1 MSLEYREFQRRLA
14 ICQSRDRHRLERRL
28 AQAMKAGDVPQRL
41 LDDLE
46 RSVAATEARRARVPA
61 LEYPELPVA
70 AKKDA
75 IAAALR
81 EHPVVIVCGETGS
94 GKTTQLPKICL
105 EIGRGTRGMIGHT
118 QPRRIAARSV
128 AARIAAELKTPL
140 GTLVGYKVRFSDHT
154 RPETLVKLMTDG
166 ILLAE
171 TQNDRYLT
179 QYDTLIIDEAHER
192 SLNIDFLLGYL
203 KWLLPRRPD
212 LKVIVTSATIDPQRF
227 SDHFG
232 GAPVIEVSGRS
243 YPVEV
248 RYRPLGGEGGDQDLI
263 DAIVAGVD
271 ELAGERLADILV
283 FLTGERDIRDAAEAL
298 RKHHPH
304 AYEILPLYA
313 RLSARE
319 QQKVF
324 QPGGRPRIVLAT
336 NVAETSLTV
345 PGIRAVIDTGLA
357 RISRYSPRSK
367 LQRLPIEPISQA
379 SARQRAGRCGR
390 IAPGVCLRLYS
401 EEDFHSRPAFTD
413 PEIRRTNLAAVIL
426 QMKALRLGDIETFP
440 FIDPPDPRQIRA
452 GIKLLQELQALD
464 DAGALTEVG
473 RQLVKFPIDPR
484 LGRMLVAAQA
494 ENCLTE
500 MTVIA
505 AALSIQD
512 PRERPADQAQA
523 ADEKH
528 ALWRDEKSDFLGF
541 LKLWHAFQQ
550 QRRHLSNTQ
559 LRKWCQAHFL
569 SYLRMREWLDLHG
582 QLLEIVKGELGWR
595 PNQVPAEYDAIH
607 RAVLAGLLSH
617 VGFRRDKYEYEG
629 PRGLKFYLFPGS
641 GLFQARPRWLVSA
654 EQVETSKVY
663 ARINA
668 QVEPAWIERCAAHL
682 VKRHHFDPHWERK
695 ARRVAAFER
704 VTLFGL
710 TLVERRKVAFEKI
723 DPRRAREIF
732 ITEALVRGDYDCG
745 LDFFRHNRAL
755 LQELERLRHKAR
767 RDDLALD
774 EAWLYD
780 FYDRQIPADVANAD
794 DFERWYRR
802 EARHRPDLLKLAR
815 DEVVRH
821 VEGVDPAAFPDW
833 WEDGD
838 RRLALRYRFEPGHDA
853 DGVSVQVP
861 LALLPQLEARPFEWL
876 VPGLVEEKIVFLL
889 KGLPR
894 SLRRR
899 LVPIPETAWRV
910 YRELVGRDG
919 DFWSELSRALLRVT
933 GVEIAPAQLRAVDLP
948 EHLRMNFQVLGE
960 RGRVLAQGRDLER
973 LQARLAHSAQ
983 RTFARS
989 AAADRT
995 RTGLK
1000 RWDFGPLPRSQR
1012 VKEKGQLVIGYPA
1025 LVDEGDS
1032 CALRLFPTAAAAE
1045 RAHRR
1050 GLIRMIQLSLG
1061 ADFRRLKKQL
1071 PFSTAD
1077 EIAYA
1082 RLPSHPYLDL
1092 GKQRPL
1098 VDEVADRVLEETFL
1112 AEGADIR
1119 DAEVLQKRLEA
1130 HRGRLFETAQ
1140 RLGTTVREVLEGL
1153 QACRRRRGEL
1163 KHLDRSPSGADID
1176 RQLALLGYQGFVG
1189 RMPREALA
1197 HLPRYLKALRYR
1209 LDKAEYELARDEA
1222 RLKRLQPFWDA
1233 YWQRVAAGEIADP
1246 DADPFRWALE
1256 EFRVSLFAQQIKTA
1270 YPVSEKRLAKAWAE
1284 HQAA

>member
-1 MSLEYREFQRRLA
+1 TA
-14 ICQSRDRHRLERRL
+14 I
-28 AQAMKAGDVPQRL
+28 
-41 LDDLE
+41 E
-46 RSVAATEARRARVPA
+46 RSVAETEARQARIPA

-70 AKKDA
+70 AKKDD

-81 EHPVVIVCGETGS
+81 ENQVVVVCGETGS

-105 EIGRGTRGMIGHT
+105 EIGRGTRGLIGHT

-140 GTLVGYKVRFSDHT
+140 GELVGYKVRFSDHT
-154 RPETLVKLMTDG
+154 KPETLVKLMTDG

-212 LKVIVTSATIDPQRF
+212 LKLIVTSATIDPQRF

-232 GAPVIEVSGRS
+232 GAPIIEVSGRS

-248 RYRPLGGEGGDQDLI
+248 RYRPLAGEGENSDQDLI
-263 DAIVAGVD
+263 DAILAGVD
-271 ELAGERLADILV
+271 ELAAERLSDILV

-298 RKHHPH
+298 RKHHPEK
-304 AYEILPLYA
+304 YEILPLYA

-319 QQKVF
+319 QQRVF

-379 SARQRAGRCGR
+379 SAKQRAGRCGR

-401 EEDFHSRPAFTD
+401 EEDFLARPAFTD

-440 FIDPPDPRQIRA
+440 FIDPPDPKQIRA
-452 GIKLLQELQALD
+452 GIRLLQELQALD
-464 DAGALTEVG
+464 EKGNLTEIG
-473 RQLVKFPIDPR
+473 RQLIKFPIDPR
-484 LGRMLVAAQA
+484 LARMLVAARQ

-500 MTVIA
+500 LTVIA

-528 ALWRDEKSDFLGF
+528 ALWRDDKSDFLSF
-541 LKLWHAFQQ
+541 LKLWNLYQE

-559 LRKWCQAHFL
+559 LRKWCKANFL

-595 PNQVPAEYDAIH
+595 PNQQPAEYDAIH
-607 RAVLAGLLSH
+607 RAILTGLLSQI
-617 VGFRRDKYEYEG
+617 GFRRDKYEYEG
-629 PRGLKFYLFPGS
+629 VRGLKFFIFPGS

-668 QVEPAWIERCAAHL
+668 QVEPQWIEQCAGHL
-682 VKRHHFDPHWERK
+682 LKRHHYDPHWERK

-710 TLVERRKVAFEKI
+710 TLVERRKVAYEKI
-723 DPRRAREIF
+723 DPKEAREIF
-732 ITEALVRGDYDCG
+732 ITQALVQQDYDCK
-745 LDFFRHNRAL
+745 LEFFRHNQAL
-755 LQELERLRHKAR
+755 LRELELLQHKAR
-767 RDDLALD
+767 QGELLLD
-774 EAWLYD
+774 ERWLYD
-780 FYDRQIPADVANAD
+780 FYDRQIPAHLANAD

-802 EARHRPDLLKLAR
+802 EARRRPDLLKLDR
-815 DEVVRH
+815 DEVIRQL
-821 VEGVDPAAFPDW
+821 EGVDVADFPDH
-833 WEDGD
+833 WEDGEL
-838 RRLALRYRFEPGHDA
+838 RLALRYRFEPGHEA
-853 DGVSVQVP
+853 DGVSVRVP
-861 LALLPQLEARPFEWL
+861 VALLPQLDARPFDWL
-876 VPGLVEEKIVFLL
+876 VPGLLEEKVVFLL

-899 LVPIPETAWRV
+899 LVPIPDTAWRV
-910 YRELVGRDG
+910 CRELKGRAG
-919 DFWSELSRALLRVT
+919 DFWSELARALLRVS
-933 GVEIAPAQLRAVDLP
+933 GVEISLQQLQAVELP
-948 EHLRMNFQVLGE
+948 DHLRMNFQILGE

-973 LQARLAHSAQ
+973 LKTKLALSARQ
-983 RTFARS
+983 TFERS
-989 AAADRT
+989 AAQDLT
-995 RTGLK
+995 RTGMK
-1000 RWDFGPLPRSQR
+1000 RWDFGPLPRSQKFR
-1012 VKEKGQLVIGYPA
+1012 QKGQLVIGYPA

-1032 CALRLFPTAAAAE
+1032 CAVRLFPTAAEAA
-1045 RAHRR
+1045 RAHSR
-1050 GLIRMIQLSLG
+1050 GLIRMIQFHLG
-1061 ADFRRLKKQL
+1061 GDFRRLKKQL

-1077 EIAYA
+1077 EITYA
-1082 RLPSHPYLDL
+1082 RLPRHPYLDL
-1092 GKQRPL
+1092 GPQRPL
-1098 VDEVADRVLEETFL
+1098 LDEVADRVIEEVFL
-1112 AEGADIR
+1112 ADDPDIR
-1119 DAEVLQKRLEA
+1119 DADALERRLAE
-1130 HRGRLFETAQ
+1130 HRGALFETAQ
-1140 RLGTTVREVLEGL
+1140 RLGRTIADIL
-1153 QACRRRRGEL
+1153 QSLQTCRRRRGEL
-1163 KHLDRSPSGADID
+1163 KHLDQSPSGADID

-1189 RMPREALA
+1189 RIPLA
-1197 HLPRYLKALRYR
+1197 YLQHLPRYLKALQYR

-1222 RLKRLQPFWDA
+1222 RVAKIQPFWDA
-1233 YWQRVAAGEIADP
+1233 YWQRVA
-1246 DADPFRWALE
+1246 
-1256 EFRVSLFAQQIKTA
+1256 
-1270 YPVSEKRLAKAWAE
+1270 
-1284 HQAA
+1284 